1 MDRGFTFF
9 ASFSLSLFVFPFGSI
24 FIFYPFLFFSF
35 FLVHFYFVWRF
46 EWEVGWK
53 CNWSG
58 INVGFFFSSL
68 LIKRKKKS
76 ITSFF
81 SVLENT

>member
-9 ASFSLSLFVFPFGSI
+9 ASFSLSFFVFPFGSI

-58 INVGFFFSSL
+58 INVGFFFLPS
-68 LIKRKKKS
+68 
-76 ITSFF
+76 
-81 SVLENT
+81 